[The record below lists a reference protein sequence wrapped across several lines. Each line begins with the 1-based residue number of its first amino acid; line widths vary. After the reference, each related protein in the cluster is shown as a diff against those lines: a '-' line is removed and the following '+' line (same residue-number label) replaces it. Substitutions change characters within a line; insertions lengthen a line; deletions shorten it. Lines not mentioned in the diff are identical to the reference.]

1 MPAPFHSRR
10 RAGLAASLGLA
21 LVAAPFAALPAH
33 AAPGDTTKVTLLNIN
48 DFHGRIDANTVKF
61 AGTIEQ
67 LRAAAGEENT
77 ALLSDGDN
85 IGASLFA
92 SSSQQDEPTIDVL
105 NALELRASAV
115 GNHEFDQGYNDLDGR
130 VADSADWSYLG
141 ANVYFA
147 GTTEPALQTFEVLDI
162 AGVRVAVIGAVTEET
177 PTLVAPG
184 GISTLDFGNPV
195 EAVNRVAAEI
205 EATDAADVIVAEYH
219 EGAGANAAD
228 GATLEQELALDTAF
242 TDIVTNTSAA
252 VDVIFTGHTHKEYVY
267 DAPVP
272 GVAGATRPVLQTGSY
287 GANIGQIEL
296 TVDDTTGDVV
306 SYVAGNVPQLAD
318 AEGAEEGALDAEL
331 IATYPRVA
339 EVAAITQS
347 AIDAADVI
355 GGEVIGSVTADITTA
370 FVGDVRDDRASESVL
385 GGLVADSLVASL
397 SDEQLGG
404 AEIGIVNPGGL
415 RAELFY
421 APTTDE
427 NPGEVTYA
435 EANAVLPFVN
445 NLYTTSLTGAQFKEA
460 LEQQWQLDADGNV
473 PSRPFLALGLSKNVS
488 FTYDETRAQGDHI
501 TSITIDGAPIDPA
514 ASYRVGSFSFL
525 LEGGDNF
532 RVLAEGTDTRDSGL
546 IDRDAWIDYIST
558 NSPLTPTYDRR
569 GVSVTGVPASVER
582 GASSAVTL
590 GKLDLTSLGVPAN
603 TEVSAV
609 FEDSTAAP
617 VVSPVTAGTATVAFT
632 VPVDAPDSAVL
643 VVTAKESG
651 TVVRVPINVTAA
663 VVTPPVVTPPVIA
676 PVVPAPELAATG
688 VDATVPLGAGA
699 LLLLAGAA
707 LLLVRRRHAARG

>member
-130 VADSADWSYLG
+130 VADSADWPYLG

-339 EVAAITQS
+339 EVAAITQA

-617 VVSPVTAGTATVAFT
+617 VVSPVTAGVATVAFT

-651 TVVRVPINVTAA
+651 TVVRVPIDVTAA
-663 VVTPPVVTPPVIA
+663 VVTPPVVTPPVTA

-707 LLLVRRRHAARG
+707 LLLVRRREAARG